1 MIVGITGTMASG
13 KDTASSY
20 LQEKGFFH
28 FSLSDAIREE
38 CDKRGLPKDRD
49 TLRNLGNKL
58 REKQDADVLAKLA
71 IEAIKKIGSK
81 NTVITS
87 IRNPE
92 EVKLL
97 KEQGGFIF
105 LAVDAPIELR
115 YERAKNRHRESD
127 FIDFETFKK
136 QEEVEMAG
144 GPGKQNLAEV
154 IAMADH
160 ILINNGAVEN
170 LQNKIDLILKNNL

>member
-1 MIVGITGTMASG
+1 MLIGVTGTMASG
-13 KDTASSY
+13 KDSVSEY
-20 LQEKGFFH
+20 LKEKGFFH
-28 FSLSDAIREE
+28 FSLSDAIRTE

-49 TLRNLGNKL
+49 TLRNLGNEL
-58 REKQDADVLAKLA
+58 REKQGANVLAKLA
-71 IEAIKKIGSK
+71 IHAIATNGAK

-92 EVKLL
+92 EIKLL
-97 KEQGGFIF
+97 KKQGDFIF

-115 YERAKNRHRESD
+115 YERTKSRHRESD
-127 FIDFETFKK
+127 FIDFETFKN
-136 QEEVEMAG
+136 QEEAEMAG

-160 ILINNGAVEN
+160 ILINNSTVED
-170 LQNKIDLILKNNL
+170 LRKKINEILKI